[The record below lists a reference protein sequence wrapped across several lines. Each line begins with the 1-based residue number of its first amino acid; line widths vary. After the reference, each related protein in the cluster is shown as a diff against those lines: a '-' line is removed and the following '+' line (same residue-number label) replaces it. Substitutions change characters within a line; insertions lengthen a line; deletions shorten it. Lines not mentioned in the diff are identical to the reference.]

1 MLHVLTS
8 SDCRLR
14 PLAAEAGASLPD
26 GTVWIDLERPTRE
39 EERLVEAALG
49 LDLPTREEMQEIEP
63 SSRLYVEDGAM
74 FMTANVL
81 WKADTP
87 DPESA
92 AVTFILA
99 AHRLVTIRYCDPKSF
114 KSFVAHAERHREVC
128 ATGATLLVG
137 LLEAVVDRTADILER
152 VGAEVDATSRLI
164 LRRDA
169 AAARRNVST
178 EELKEALTRMGRSHD
193 LTAKARDSLVSLS
206 RLLSFLAL
214 PGEVRN
220 DRALRERLRGL
231 SRDVASL
238 TDHASFVA
246 GNISFLLDATLG
258 LINVE
263 QNAIIKIFSV
273 AAVVFL
279 PPTLVASIYGMN
291 FKNIPE
297 LDWLL
302 GYPWALL
309 LMVAS
314 AVLPYLWFKHRGWL

>member
-14 PLAAEAGASLPD
+14 PLAAEAGASLPE
-26 GTVWIDLERPTRE
+26 GAVWIDLERPTRE

-49 LDLPTREEMQEIEP
+49 LELPTREEMQEIEP
-63 SSRLYVEDGAM
+63 SSRLYAEDGAM

-87 DPESA
+87 DPESTP
-92 AVTFILA
+92 VTFVLA
-99 AHRLVTIRYCDPKSF
+99 RQRLVSIRYSDPKSF
-114 KSFVAHAERHREVC
+114 KSFAAHAERHREVC

-152 VGAEVDATSRLI
+152 IGAEVDGTSRTI

-169 AAARRNVST
+169 GRNLST
-178 EELKEALTRMGRSHD
+178 AELKEALTRMGRSHD
-193 LTAKARDSLVSLS
+193 LTSKARDSLVSLS
-206 RLLSFLAL
+206 RLLSFLGL
-214 PGEVRN
+214 PGEVKD
-220 DRALRERLRGL
+220 DRALREHLRGL

-238 TDHASFVA
+238 TDHASFLA
-246 GNISFLLDATLG
+246 GKISFLLDATLG

-291 FKNIPE
+291 FKNMPE

-302 GYPWALL
+302 GYPWALI
-309 LMVAS
+309 LMVGS

>member
-1 MLHVLTS
+1 MLHILTS

-14 PLAAEAGASLPD
+14 SLAAEAGASLPE
-26 GTVWIDLERPTRE
+26 GVVWIDLERPTHE

-63 SSRLYVEDGAM
+63 SSRLYIDDGAM

-87 DPESA
+87 EPESA
-92 AVTFILA
+92 AITFILA
-99 AHRLVTIRYCDPKSF
+99 RQRLVTIRYSDPKSF
-114 KSFVAHAERHREVC
+114 KSFAAHAERHREVC

-152 VGAEVDATSRLI
+152 VGAEVDGTSRMI
-164 LRRDA
+164 LRRD
-169 AAARRNVST
+169 ARRNVST

-206 RLLSFLAL
+206 RLLTFLAL
-214 PGEVRN
+214 PGDVKN
-220 DRALRERLRGL
+220 DRELREHLRGL

-291 FKNIPE
+291 FKNMPE

-302 GYPWALL
+302 GYPWALI
-309 LMVAS
+309 LMVGS